1 MLASLVL
8 CTCWTRRLQY
18 SLSSDILVFKASV
31 FSVNSK
37 NEKKKKSN
45 VEFSVSIAQY
55 VILYSCWDII
65 TQSNSMNTAVFQN
78 IFYRFKKMSQIDWL
92 KITLVTGKYVS
103 LFAAIGRI
111 SMLVGLQ
118 HRKKKTTKTTG
129 RQHLTSMD
137 LINKTKSLHTV
148 FFLVCFSL
156 SSKQVAN
163 NYTELKD
170 WDCTFWAENTGGKK
184 HLLSSTKLNVYLW
197 VVEWLRLEEIS

>member
-65 TQSNSMNTAVFQN
+65 IQSNSMNTTVFQN
-78 IFYRFKKMSQIDWL
+78 IFYIFKKMSQIDWL

-118 HRKKKTTKTTG
+118 HRKKK
-129 RQHLTSMD
+129 QP
-137 LINKTKSLHTV
+137 
-148 FFLVCFSL
+148 
-156 SSKQVAN
+156 KQRVDN
-163 NYTELKD
+163 IWPQWIL
-170 WDCTFWAENTGGKK
+170 
-184 HLLSSTKLNVYLW
+184 
-197 VVEWLRLEEIS
+197 

>member
-1 MLASLVL
+1 M
-8 CTCWTRRLQY
+8 
-18 SLSSDILVFKASV
+18 
-31 FSVNSK
+31 
-37 NEKKKKSN
+37 
-45 VEFSVSIAQY
+45 
-55 VILYSCWDII
+55 ILYSCWDII
-65 TQSNSMNTAVFQN
+65 IQSNSMNTTVFQN
-78 IFYRFKKMSQIDWL
+78 IFYIFKKMSQIDWL

-118 HRKKKTTKTTG
+118 HRKKKPTKTTG

-170 WDCTFWAENTGGKK
+170 WDCTFWVENTGGKK